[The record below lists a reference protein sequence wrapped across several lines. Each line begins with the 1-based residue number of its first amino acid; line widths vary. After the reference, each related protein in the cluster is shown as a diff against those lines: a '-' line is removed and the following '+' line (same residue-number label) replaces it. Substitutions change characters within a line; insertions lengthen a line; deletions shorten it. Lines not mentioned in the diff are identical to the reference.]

1 MSTDRGPEALR
12 ALSCDNRSQ
21 AKLSANHR
29 FLNVKDKDDDDD
41 DDDDDEEDDD
51 ESEES
56 NVTLGIYIC
65 I

>member
-1 MSTDRGPEALR
+1 MPTDRGPEALR

-29 FLNVKDKDDDDD
+29 FLNVKDKDDDDED
-41 DDDDDEEDDD
+41 DDDDDDDN
-51 ESEES
+51 SEER